1 LKVRQTLF
9 DTMAKL
15 VAISAST
22 LISLFFVCSVL
33 ASGDNC
39 YYLQVGTFNE
49 KQNVNRLVKK
59 YTKFNEKVVINE
71 VRRLKSGTMFQVIV
85 GPFASWKEADSHKL
99 VLRKKGIYLED
110 AFIKKINNFTLCNLS
125 EHKTAQP
132 FYYKTDIADQKPED
146 KAVPP
151 KQVRPIGTPL
161 DEGRVPEQ
169 TTPPREMSQKLPE
182 TFPTLKPSEIEGK
195 TDHKKVGRNTSKKSF
210 SISLTHT
217 YSEFQTK
224 LDERQLTTSSG
235 GSTTTVSIDASS
247 LSDQDYYT
255 SFHRDTVGLHYGV
268 TDNFEVFTDIGVAY
282 KDLSNLNLTYGIGGR
297 LNVFTFYRRNGD
309 QYYAAVLGKALF
321 GKIEYEY
328 DSETGTRWYK
338 DGDWQYLSGGCEIG
352 AVFSK
357 FSLYTGGTYNYY
369 SETSEN
375 SIMDGLPAAT
385 TEYIYNDEFTGDPQL
400 GGFIGGA
407 WHVTKKLHLNLEG
420 QAGNP
425 NELAG
430 SLKYDF

>member
-1 LKVRQTLF
+1 
-9 DTMAKL
+9 MAKP
-15 VAISAST
+15 VAIAASI
-22 LISLFFVCSVL
+22 LILLFFVCSVS
-33 ASGDNC
+33 ASGNNC
-39 YYLQVGTFNE
+39 HYIQVGTFSE
-49 KQNVNRLVKK
+49 KQNAIHLVKK

-71 VRRLKSGTMFQVIV
+71 VRRSRSGTLFQVLV
-85 GPFASWKEADSHKL
+85 GPFASWKEADFHKL

-110 AFIKKINNFTLCNLS
+110 AFIKKIHNFTLCNLS

-151 KQVRPIGTPL
+151 KQVRQIGSPL

-169 TTPPREMSQKLPE
+169 TTPPREMSQKLPA
-182 TFPTLKPSEIEGK
+182 TVPTLKTSEIEGK
-195 TDHKKVGRNTSKKSF
+195 TDHKKVGRNTPNNRF
-210 SISLTHT
+210 SISFAAT
-217 YSEFQTK
+217 YSEFQTQ
-224 LDERQLTTSSG
+224 LNERQLTTTSG
-235 GSTTTVSIDASS
+235 GSTTTVNIDVTS

-255 SFHRDTVGLHYGV
+255 AFHRDTVGLHYGV
-268 TDNFEVFTDIGVAY
+268 ADYFEIFTDIGVAY
-282 KDLSNLNLTYGIGGR
+282 KDLSSLNLTYGIGGR
-297 LNVFTFYRRNGD
+297 LNILTFYRPNGD

-321 GKIEYEY
+321 GKIAYEY
-328 DSETGTRWYK
+328 DGESGTRWYK

-357 FSLYTGGTYNYY
+357 FSLYAGGTYNYY
-369 SETSEN
+369 LEKAEHSL
-375 SIMDGLPAAT
+375 MDDLPASA
-385 TEYIYNDEFTGDPQL
+385 TEYKYDDELTGDPKL
-400 GGFIGGA
+400 GGFFGGA
-407 WHVTKKLHLNLEG
+407 YHVTKKLHINLEG

>member
-1 LKVRQTLF
+1 
-9 DTMAKL
+9 MAKL
-15 VAISAST
+15 VAIAAPTLIFLFFACSVSAS
-22 LISLFFVCSVL
+22 
-33 ASGDNC
+33 GNNC
-39 YYLQVGTFNE
+39 YYIQVGTFSE
-49 KQNVNRLVKK
+49 KQNVIRLVKK

-71 VRRLKSGTMFQVIV
+71 IRRSSSGTMFQVIV
-85 GPFASWKEADSHKL
+85 GPFASWKEADSHRL

-151 KQVRPIGTPL
+151 KQVRPIGSPL

-169 TTPPREMSQKLPE
+169 TTPPKEMSQKLPE
-182 TFPTLKPSEIEGK
+182 TFPTLKPSEIVGK
-195 TDHKKVGRNTSKKSF
+195 TDHKKVGRNTSKNRF
-210 SISLTHT
+210 SISFAHT

-224 LDERQLTTSSG
+224 LDERQLTISSG
-235 GSTTTVSIDASS
+235 GSTTTVNIDANS

-268 TDNFEVFTDIGVAY
+268 ADYLEIFTDIGVAY
-282 KDLSNLNLTYGIGGR
+282 QDLSNLNLTYGIGGR
-297 LNVFTFYRRNGD
+297 LNIFTFYRPNGD
-309 QYYAAVLGKALF
+309 QYYAAVLGEALF
-321 GKIEYEY
+321 GRIEYEY
-328 DSETGTRWYK
+328 DSEAGTRWYK
-338 DGDWQYLSGGCEIG
+338 DGDWQYLSGRCEIG

-357 FSLYTGGTYNYY
+357 FSLYAGGTYNHY
-369 SETSEN
+369 SEKSEN
-375 SIMDGLPAAT
+375 SLMDDLPASA
-385 TEYIYNDEFTGDPQL
+385 TEYKYDDELTGDPKL

-407 WHVTKKLHLNLEG
+407 YHVTKKLHINLEG